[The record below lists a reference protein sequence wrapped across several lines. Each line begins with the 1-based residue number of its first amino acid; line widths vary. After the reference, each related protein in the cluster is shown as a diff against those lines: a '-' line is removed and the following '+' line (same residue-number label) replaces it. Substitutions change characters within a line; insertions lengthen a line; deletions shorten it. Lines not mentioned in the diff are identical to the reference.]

1 MNTALAG
8 RIELFGT
15 ADVFFGLLRLRHRE
29 LLAELPD
36 RPPSQRPLELS
47 AAVPLDVGAPSS
59 ARLVDLTTNTT
70 ALRIIMQGVNS
81 GATWVDVN

>member
-1 MNTALAG
+1 MNAVTNTSSSL
-8 RIELFGT
+8 RI
-15 ADVFFGLLRLRHRE
+15 VLLE
-29 LLAELPD
+29 TKDESQCLLELP
-36 RPPSQRPLELS
+36 
-47 AAVPLDVGAPSS
+47 AAVPLGVGAPSS